1 MYSGGME
8 TTATSLTNIQ
18 MLLMIER
25 VMNACEQRTEWDEAT
40 KTVFLS
46 LHTAW
51 HALID
56 ANTLS
61 VFNKETQASYTHPD
75 SNAFITWD

>member
-1 MYSGGME
+1 ME
-8 TTATSLTNIQ
+8 TTATTLTNIQ

-25 VMNACEQRTEWDEAT
+25 MMNALDERTQWDEST
-40 KTVFLS
+40 KKVYLS

>member
-1 MYSGGME
+1 ME
-8 TTATSLTNIQ
+8 TTATTLTNIQ
-18 MLLMIER
+18 MLLMVER
-25 VMNACEQRTEWDEAT
+25 MMNALVERTEWDEAT
-40 KTVFLS
+40 KKVYLS

>member
-1 MYSGGME
+1 ME
-8 TTATSLTNIQ
+8 TATTLTNIQ

-25 VMNACEQRTEWDEAT
+25 LMNACEDRTEWDETT
-40 KTVFLS
+40 KKVFLS

-51 HALID
+51 HALVD
-56 ANTLS
+56 GGTLS
-61 VFNKETQASYTHPD
+61 VFKEETQAFYTHPD

>member
-1 MYSGGME
+1 
-8 TTATSLTNIQ
+8 
-18 MLLMIER
+18 
-25 VMNACEQRTEWDEAT
+25 
-40 KTVFLS
+40 LS